1 MTRDKLAEKLQ
12 DYGTETRNLFHPLH
26 EVPPY
31 QKYANLPYP
40 VSSAISRRRLSLPLS
55 VKLTEE
61 DIVFITRKSK
71 KRSVK
76 ADRGNAMSK
85 LPLSNFSLRR
95 ISK

>member
-1 MTRDKLAEKLQ
+1 MCLLALLHIDKRGKMGMTRDKLAEKLQ

-61 DIVFITRKSK
+61 NIVFITRKIK
-71 KRSVK
+71 E
-76 ADRGNAMSK
+76 A
-85 LPLSNFSLRR
+85 
-95 ISK
+95 IS